1 MISLI
6 ETVERGESYKESVA
20 CHMQY
25 LLTLLRYD
33 FTIKAYL
40 GAVVTD
46 FEQTSSLEPGTLYL
60 VGTPIGNLEDIT
72 FRALRILKSA
82 DLIAAEDTRHTGKL
96 LQHFQITTPQI
107 SYHDHN
113 RQQRIPQL
121 ISRLQQGE
129 TIALVTDAGMPG
141 ISDPGYELVCAC
153 IEHQLTVV
161 PIPGPS
167 AVIAAIAAA
176 GLPSD
181 RFVFEG
187 FLPVKGK
194 SRQARLEAL
203 KTEPRTAVLYES
215 PHRLVKTLSDLG
227 DVLSLDR
234 PITLAR
240 ELTKRYEEFWRGTIG
255 EALVYYETTVPKGE
269 FTVAIAPTPQTAT
282 VFSESEI
289 VTELQNLIAQGLS
302 RSEASRQ
309 LAERTDLSKRE
320 IYQLSLEVD
329 IYSVLQD
336 KSDGELLLD

>member
-1 MISLI
+1 
-6 ETVERGESYKESVA
+6 
-20 CHMQY
+20 

-46 FEQTSSLEPGTLYL
+46 FEQASLAPGTLYL

-72 FRALRILKSA
+72 FRAIRILKSA

-121 ISRLQQGE
+121 VSRLQQGE

-153 IEHQLTVV
+153 VADQIAVV

-194 SRQARLEAL
+194 PRQERLESL
-203 KTEPRTAVLYES
+203 KTEPRTTILYES
-215 PHRLVKTLSDLG
+215 PHRLVKTLIDLG
-227 DVLSLDR
+227 EVLSLDR

-255 EALVYYETTVPKGE
+255 EALAHYETATPKGE
-269 FTVAIAPTPQTAT
+269 FTVAIAPAPQTTAAPST
-282 VFSESEI
+282 AEI
-289 VTELQNLIAQGLS
+289 TQSLKNLIAQGLS
-302 RSEASRQ
+302 RSKASRQ
-309 LAERTDLSKRE
+309 LAEQTNLSKRE
-320 IYQLSLEVD
+320 IYQISLEVD

-336 KSDGELLLD
+336 KGDDDSLLD